1 MMPKVTA
8 NFTSAELACPCC
20 GRCKMDEEFM
30 RKVQVLRDIVGFPLV
45 PVSGYRCREYNASL
59 KGAAEKSQHPE
70 GKAID
75 FRVRN
80 LTGARRYL
88 LIKTAFLLGFVG
100 IGIGKKQ
107 FHVDG
112 RKGPAV
118 SWGY

>member
-1 MMPKVTA
+1 
-8 NFTSAELACPCC
+8 
-20 GRCKMDEEFM
+20 MDQGFM

-45 PVSGYRCREYNASL
+45 PVSGYRCRNYNASL
-59 KGAAEKSQHPE
+59 RGAAKLSQHPE
-70 GKAID
+70 DKAID

-88 LIKTAFLLGFVG
+88 LIRTVFLLGFGG

-112 RKGPAV
+112 REGPQM

>member
-1 MMPKVTA
+1 MGSVTP
-8 NFTSAELACPCC
+8 NFTVKELACPCC
-20 GRCKMDEEFM
+20 GACDMDQEFM
-30 RKVQVLRDIVGFPLV
+30 RKAQVLRDIVGFPLI
-45 PVSGYRCREYNASL
+45 PVSGYRCRKYNSSL
-59 KGAAEKSQHPE
+59 RGAAELSQHPE

-88 LIKTAFLLGFVG
+88 LIRTAFLLGFGG

-112 RKGPAV
+112 RKGSPV